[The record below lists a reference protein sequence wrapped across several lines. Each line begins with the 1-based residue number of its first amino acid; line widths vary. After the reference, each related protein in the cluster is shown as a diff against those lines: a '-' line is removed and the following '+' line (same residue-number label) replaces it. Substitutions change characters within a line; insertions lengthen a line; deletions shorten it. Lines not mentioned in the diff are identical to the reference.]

1 MRKANSTTAPH
12 ERRSIAWPG
21 VTSSIDVIVPVHDH
35 YELTRACLEH
45 LARQTARHRVIVVD
59 DGSSDGTPGRLR
71 ADWPQVTVVS
81 LGSNKGFSKACN
93 RGVQESS
100 GEIVVLLNNDVDCRP
115 DFLERLTGP
124 LEDQTTVGSVAALML
139 QPGGERIDSIGLS
152 ADMTLAGFPRQQG
165 KPLACAYDTS
175 PALAGPAGTAAA
187 YRRTAWEQVGGLDE
201 TIFAYMEDFDLALR
215 LRIAGWRSVTA
226 PDAVGIHLGS
236 ATYGHRS
243 AQQRR
248 HGGFARGYLLRR
260 YGVLRGRAAPR
271 ALTTEAIVVLGDLA
285 LSRDL
290 AALRGRVAG
299 WRAAGQQPRSPRP
312 PAEAIEPDISL
323 RESLAL
329 RRGVYGRRAV

>member
-1 MRKANSTTAPH
+1 MAGMTA
-12 ERRSIAWPG
+12 
-21 VTSSIDVIVPVHDH
+21 SIDVVVPVYDH
-35 YELTRACLEH
+35 YELTHACLEH
-45 LARQTARHRVIVVD
+45 LARQTVPHRVIVVD

-71 ADWPQVTVVS
+71 ADWPQVTVLS

-93 RGVQESS
+93 RGVEESS
-100 GEIVVLLNNDVDCRP
+100 GEIVVLLNNDVNCCP

-124 LEDQTTVGSVAALML
+124 LEDQTVGSVAALML

-165 KPLACAYDTS
+165 KPLACAYDAS

-201 TIFAYMEDFDLALR
+201 AIFAYMEDFDLALR

-226 PDAVGIHLGS
+226 SDAVGIHLGS

-243 AQQRR
+243 PQQRR

-260 YGVLRGRAAPR
+260 YGVLRGRTAPR
-271 ALTTEAIVVLGDLA
+271 ALTTEAIVVLGDLV
-285 LSRDL
+285 LSHDL

-299 WRAAGQQPRSPRP
+299 WRAAGHQPRSPRP
-312 PAEAIEPDISL
+312 PEEAIEPGISL
-323 RESLAL
+323 HDSLTL
-329 RRGVYGRRAV
+329 RRGVYVRRAV